1 MKYRK
6 MMYAAAAAAMMIAG
20 CSSSSAPEQDKA
32 DDGTV
37 KVWCWDEN
45 FNVKA
50 MEVAKEMYL
59 ETNPDANIEVVTMA
73 QDDIVQK
80 LNTSLSSGN
89 TDTLPNI
96 VLIEDY
102 RIQGYLQAYDNAFED
117 LTDIVAEDD
126 FVSYKMGVNQID
138 GKTYGVPFDSGSAGL
153 YYRTDIL
160 EEAGYTADDMSDLTW
175 DEYIKIGKDVKEKT
189 GTAMLTLDPSDLGP
203 IRMMLQSAG
212 SWYTKDDGQ
221 TVDLAGNE
229 TLKEAIKVWKDLMT
243 SGIVEPVADW
253 DSFVT
258 AFQTGKVATVPTG
271 CWISPSI
278 QVAEDLSGKWG
289 IAEFPRMSAVDK
301 SVNASSIGGAG
312 WYIIKGLPGND
323 TAKDFLKNT
332 FASSAPLMNQLAE
345 DISAVSTLKA
355 AADTENYKAPSAY
368 FSNEPVFENFLD
380 WSEEVPVVNYGLHT
394 YAIEDI
400 LAEAVQAYVNGSDL
414 DEALATAQSQAE
426 GAVQY

>member
-1 MKYRK
+1 MT
-6 MMYAAAAAAMMIAG
+6 IAG
-20 CSSSSAPEQDKA
+20 CSGGTSATASAGDENA
-32 DDGTV
+32 I

-50 MEVAKEMYL
+50 MEVAKEMYM
-59 ETNPDANIEVVTMA
+59 ETNPDADIEVVTMA

-89 TDTLPNI
+89 VDSLPNI

-102 RIQGYLQAYDNAFED
+102 RIQGYLQAYNDAFED

-153 YYRTDIL
+153 FYRTDIL
-160 EEAGYTADDMSDLTW
+160 AEAGYTEEDMSDLTW
-175 DEYIKIGKDVKEKT
+175 EEFIEIGKDVKEKT
-189 GTAMLTLDPSDLGP
+189 GVYMMTLDPSDLGP

-221 TVDLAGNE
+221 TVNLAGNE
-229 TLKEAIKVWKDLMT
+229 DLKAAAEIWKDLMT
-243 SGIVEPVADW
+243 SDIVYPIADW
-253 DSFVT
+253 DSYTT
-258 AFQTGKVATVPTG
+258 AFQTGKVASVPTG
-271 CWISPSI
+271 CWIAPSI
-278 QVAEDLSGKWG
+278 QVADDLAGKWK
-289 IAEFPRMSAVDK
+289 IAELPRMGSVDR
-301 SVNASSIGGAG
+301 SVNASSIGGGG
-312 WYIIKGLPGND
+312 WYVVKGLPGND

-332 FASSAPLMNQLAE
+332 FATSAPLMNQLAE

-355 AADTENYKAPSAY
+355 AADTENYKLPSAY
-368 FSNEPVFENFLD
+368 FSEQPVFEDFLN
-380 WSEEVPVVNYGLHT
+380 WSEEIPAVNYGLHT

-400 LAEAVQAYVNGSDL
+400 LAEAVQAYVNGGDL
-414 DEALATAQSQAE
+414 DECLQNAQAQAE

>member
-20 CSSSSAPEQDKA
+20 CSSSSAPEQDKGG
-32 DDGTV
+32 DGTV

-175 DEYIKIGKDVKEKT
+175 DEYIKIGKDVKEK
-189 GTAMLTLDPSDLGP
+189 P
-203 IRMMLQSAG
+203 
-212 SWYTKDDGQ
+212 
-221 TVDLAGNE
+221 
-229 TLKEAIKVWKDLMT
+229 
-243 SGIVEPVADW
+243 EP
-253 DSFVT
+253 
-258 AFQTGKVATVPTG
+258 P
-271 CWISPSI
+271 C
-278 QVAEDLSGKWG
+278 
-289 IAEFPRMSAVDK
+289 
-301 SVNASSIGGAG
+301 
-312 WYIIKGLPGND
+312 
-323 TAKDFLKNT
+323 
-332 FASSAPLMNQLAE
+332 
-345 DISAVSTLKA
+345 
-355 AADTENYKAPSAY
+355 
-368 FSNEPVFENFLD
+368 
-380 WSEEVPVVNYGLHT
+380 
-394 YAIEDI
+394 
-400 LAEAVQAYVNGSDL
+400 
-414 DEALATAQSQAE
+414 
-426 GAVQY
+426 